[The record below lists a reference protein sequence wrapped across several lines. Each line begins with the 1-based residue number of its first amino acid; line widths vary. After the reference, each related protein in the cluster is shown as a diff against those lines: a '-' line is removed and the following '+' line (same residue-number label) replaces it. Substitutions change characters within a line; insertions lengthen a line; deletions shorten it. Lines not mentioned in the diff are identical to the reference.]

1 MIVCIPQSTSDS
13 SPCCCRW
20 PWVNIDFAR
29 IVLLGLLLVLYM
41 FFGAAV
47 FSALERPLELEA
59 YKIWD
64 EKLAEFAQE
73 HSVSPEDLHDLLKD
87 YEEANNA
94 GVWMQGQRMFWDFRG
109 ALCFVATVISTI
121 GYGLA
126 APTTTNGRIFLIF
139 FGLIGCSA
147 AILLFNLF
155 IERVITLITYV
166 LSRCHE
172 QKMSNKSQ
180 GAAAS
185 NLTTQ
190 PGGTTSGQEDW
201 KPSVYHVTLIMLAV
215 CFLVACTASGLY
227 SAVED
232 WSYLESMYFCFVT
245 FSTMGFGDMV
255 SGQEM
260 PEEASCFYQVV
271 NVLAIFLGVGCAYTL
286 FDLIAIMIK
295 AMLNW
300 ILGKVLCLCC
310 CSKTSL
316 KKTQPVQICCSWFIC
331 SKVEESCPQLSNTA
345 SCFSQCW
352 SSHMVK
358 ISTEKCRCSG
368 SALQTVCRSEMH
380 ITENNCI
387 CKHKVSKDN
396 VVENKL
402 HVTSGCP
409 FCQNN
414 SLPEVMGGIAM
425 LNNYLQE
432 TSYISI

>member
-1 MIVCIPQSTSDS
+1 
-13 SPCCCRW
+13 CCRW

-121 GYGLA
+121 GKQLICSPKTQRKYFAMPLVKCAKCSLVIEHAFVSDFISKLLTETVLYYVSLRSFGYGLA

-286 FDLIAIMIK
+286 FNLIAIMIK

-300 ILGKVLCLCC
+300 ILGKVLC
-310 CSKTSL
+310 
-316 KKTQPVQICCSWFIC
+316 
-331 SKVEESCPQLSNTA
+331 
-345 SCFSQCW
+345 
-352 SSHMVK
+352 
-358 ISTEKCRCSG
+358 
-368 SALQTVCRSEMH
+368 
-380 ITENNCI
+380 
-387 CKHKVSKDN
+387 
-396 VVENKL
+396 
-402 HVTSGCP
+402 
-409 FCQNN
+409 
-414 SLPEVMGGIAM
+414 
-425 LNNYLQE
+425 
-432 TSYISI
+432 

>member
-1 MIVCIPQSTSDS
+1 
-13 SPCCCRW
+13 CRW

-29 IVLLGLLLVLYM
+29 IVLLGLFLVLYM
-41 FFGAAV
+41 FFGAAI

-109 ALCFVATVISTI
+109 ALSFVATVISTI
-121 GYGLA
+121 GGYLQLYLQCTFYTSQAFILDKKVLDAFIRFTESDNLKELLFLCDFYIYLYFPGYGLA
-126 APTTTNGRIFLIF
+126 APTTTNGKIFLIF
-139 FGLIGCSA
+139 FALIGCSA

-155 IERVITLITYV
+155 IERILTFITYV

-172 QKMSNKSQ
+172 QKMSNSSQ
-180 GAAAS
+180 GVAAS

-227 SAVED
+227 SVVED
-232 WSYLESMYFCFVT
+232 WGYLESMYFCFVT

-286 FDLIAIMIK
+286 FNLIAIMIK

-310 CSKTSL
+310 
-316 KKTQPVQICCSWFIC
+316 
-331 SKVEESCPQLSNTA
+331 
-345 SCFSQCW
+345 
-352 SSHMVK
+352 
-358 ISTEKCRCSG
+358 
-368 SALQTVCRSEMH
+368 
-380 ITENNCI
+380 
-387 CKHKVSKDN
+387 
-396 VVENKL
+396 
-402 HVTSGCP
+402 
-409 FCQNN
+409 
-414 SLPEVMGGIAM
+414 
-425 LNNYLQE
+425 
-432 TSYISI
+432 